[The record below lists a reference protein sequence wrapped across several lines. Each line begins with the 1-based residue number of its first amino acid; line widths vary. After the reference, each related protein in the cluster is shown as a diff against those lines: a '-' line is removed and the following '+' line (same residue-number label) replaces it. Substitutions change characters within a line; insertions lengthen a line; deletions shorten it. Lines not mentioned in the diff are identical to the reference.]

1 MNKQLKDKYLTLE
14 NIIKKTKRAAIAFSG
29 GVDST
34 LLLKVAFDLLGENV
48 TAFTARSNIFAKREL
63 KEAKEAAA
71 TIGAEHIIIDFN
83 EMESGI
89 FTKNPP
95 DRCFFCKTE
104 IFSKIIHEAEK
115 KDINTLFDGGN
126 IDDLS
131 DFRPGKK
138 GIIML
143 GIHSPLEEAGLN
155 KKEVRALSKELNLS
169 TWDKPS
175 NACLAS
181 RFPYYTKITKK
192 GLKQVEDSE
201 NFLYELGLREIRVRH
216 HGSLARIEAG
226 TEEIHLLKKD
236 QSLNAK
242 IVQYLKST
250 GYKYVCLD
258 MEEFR
263 SGRMNEELEPAAL
276 KFFTK

>member
-1 MNKQLKDKYLTLE
+1 MNKQLNRKYLTLK
-14 NIIKKTKRAAIAFSG
+14 NIIKKRKRAAIAFSG

-34 LLLKVAFDLLGENV
+34 LLLKVAFDLLNKNV
-48 TAFTARSNIFAKREL
+48 TAFTVRSDIFTRREL
-63 KEAKEAAA
+63 EDAKKTAAK
-71 TIGAEHIIIDFN
+71 IGAEHIIIDFDR
-83 EMESGI
+83 MESEV
-89 FTKNPP
+89 FTKNLP

-104 IFSKIIHEAEK
+104 IFSKIIDEAK
-115 KDINTLFDGGN
+115 KKNITTLFDGGN

-143 GIHSPLEEAGLN
+143 GIDSPLEKAGLN
-155 KKEVRALSKELNLS
+155 KKDIRTLSKKLDLS
-169 TWDKPS
+169 TWNKPS

-181 RFPYYTKITKK
+181 RFPYHTKITKQ
-192 GLKQVEDSE
+192 GLQQVEISE
-201 NFLYELGLREIRVRH
+201 NFLYDLGLRKIRVRH

-226 TEEIHLLKKD
+226 AEEIRILRKN

-263 SGRMNEELEPAAL
+263 SGRMNEELGAAAL
-276 KFFTK
+276 KSFGD